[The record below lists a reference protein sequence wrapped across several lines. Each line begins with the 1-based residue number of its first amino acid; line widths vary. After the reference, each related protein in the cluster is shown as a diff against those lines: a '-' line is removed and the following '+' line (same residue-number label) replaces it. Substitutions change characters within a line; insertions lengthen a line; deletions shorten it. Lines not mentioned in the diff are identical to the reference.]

1 MKEVVKINDKESL
14 ILRFL
19 YNTFIGRIILLFIT
33 RVSFS
38 KIATKFLDSR
48 SSKILIN
55 NFIKKYNIDEGLFED
70 KKYKSFNDYFTRNK
84 KKEYIN
90 IDKNPNNFIC
100 PCDCKLSV
108 YKANDKKFRIKHVD
122 YELETLLKSK
132 VLADEYKD
140 DYVMICR
147 LTPDDYHRYC
157 YIDDGYHDANKKIKG
172 LLHTVRPIAIEQKNV
187 FVTNSRSY
195 TVLDTVNFGQVIQVE
210 VGALMVG
217 KIKNNYTNY
226 QFKRG
231 EEKGFFEYGG
241 STIILLVKKDKVKI
255 DNYLINNTKRGYETK
270 ISIGE
275 KIGIKNR
282 N

>member
-19 YNTFIGRIILLFIT
+19 YNTFIGRIILLLIT

-122 YELETLLKSK
+122 YELETL
-132 VLADEYKD
+132 
-140 DYVMICR
+140 
-147 LTPDDYHRYC
+147 
-157 YIDDGYHDANKKIKG
+157 KK
-172 LLHTVRPIAIEQKNV
+172 
-187 FVTNSRSY
+187 
-195 TVLDTVNFGQVIQVE
+195 
-210 VGALMVG
+210 
-217 KIKNNYTNY
+217 
-226 QFKRG
+226 
-231 EEKGFFEYGG
+231 
-241 STIILLVKKDKVKI
+241 
-255 DNYLINNTKRGYETK
+255 
-270 ISIGE
+270 
-275 KIGIKNR
+275 
-282 N
+282 